1 MRDPTVGET
10 VNRAARLLRQLADQ
24 RLAPFGPWGGL
35 HPGKTPMGGGPG
47 LGAKARTER
56 AGIEQPTMAATLG
69 RMERDGIIT
78 REPDPADRRSAR
90 FSLTP
95 AIREQTPQLLAAIR
109 GLNAEAVASLS
120 PADVD
125 PLWPLLPKVTASIE
139 TALEGR
145 DG

>member
-1 MRDPTVGET
+1 
-10 VNRAARLLRQLADQ
+10 
-24 RLAPFGPWGGL
+24 
-35 HPGKTPMGGGPG
+35 
-47 LGAKARTER
+47 
-56 AGIEQPTMAATLG
+56 
-69 RMERDGIIT
+69 MERDGIIT

-125 PLWPLLPKVTASIE
+125 TLRRLLAKVTASIE
-139 TALEGR
+139 TALDGREG
-145 DG
+145 